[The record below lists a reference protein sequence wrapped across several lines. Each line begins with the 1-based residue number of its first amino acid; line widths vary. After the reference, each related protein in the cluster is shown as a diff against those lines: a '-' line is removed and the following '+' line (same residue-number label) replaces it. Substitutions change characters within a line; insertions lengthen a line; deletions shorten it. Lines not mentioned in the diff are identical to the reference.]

1 MPERTSSSENA
12 STAAPA
18 VHAADAGARPV
29 PTIDE
34 LLCFAIY
41 SAEHAFTRAYRP
53 LLSALGLT
61 YPQFLIMTALW
72 EADALTM
79 KVLGERLRLDSGTL
93 TPLLKRLE
101 AAGLVR
107 RARNREDERVV
118 DITLTPD
125 GRALKDR
132 SAAIWDR
139 MLPAVG
145 LCREDVDA
153 LRTSLD
159 RLRERL
165 DGIGGEE

>member
-1 MPERTSSSENA
+1 MPDDA
-12 STAAPA
+12 SNSTRP
-18 VHAADAGARPV
+18 DARSV

-53 LLSALGLT
+53 LLSELGLT

-107 RARNREDERVV
+107 RARNRDDERVV
-118 DITLTPD
+118 DITLTD
-125 GRALKDR
+125 EGRALKDR
-132 SAAIWDR
+132 SAAIWEH
-139 MLPAVG
+139 MIPAVG
-145 LCREDVDA
+145 LCREDIDT
-153 LRTSLD
+153 LRSSLG

-165 DGIGGEE
+165 DGIGEVEG

>member
-1 MPERTSSSENA
+1 MSDAA
-12 STAAPA
+12 SNPRD
-18 VHAADAGARPV
+18 ADPQPV

-53 LLSALGLT
+53 LLAELGLT

-72 EADALTM
+72 EADAQTM
-79 KVLGERLRLDSGTL
+79 KALGERLRLDSGTL

-101 AAGLVR
+101 AAGLLR
-107 RARNREDERVV
+107 RSRNRQDERVV
-118 DITLTPD
+118 DITLTPE
-125 GRALKDR
+125 GHALRDR
-132 SAAIWDR
+132 SASIWAR

-153 LRTSLD
+153 LRSSLD

-165 DGIGGEE
+165 DGVGGDGE